1 MTAILIILVF
11 VLFAGLMISRRMPAI
26 LAVPAMAVCVAAVAR
41 TPLKEILELVVTNG
55 SIKLA
60 NQYLMVIAGAMLGR
74 VVMQTGI
81 AESMIKRAAEF
92 GGDRPMAVALTM
104 MVAVAWLFTTLTGLG
119 AIIMVGGL
127 ALPIMMSIGVPRKL
141 TGILFLLAF
150 ALGFVFNIGMWGF
163 YQGTF
168 NIDPQAIKQFAIVL
182 AVIDAAVLA
191 VFLAVASRRMRYY
204 GAWAM
209 ATEEEAPA
217 RKHDVPLLALA
228 IPIVPLILHA
238 GLGVPVVAAFL
249 IGALLGVLATR
260 PKEMVRQLSS
270 AAVKGLED
278 VAPAVILMVGIGML
292 LNATTLPVVKES
304 LTPLIGAVNLR
315 SPWVYVLFFGLLSP
329 LALYRGPLNPYGIG
343 IGIYLL
349 IRDLNLLPPLAL
361 LAAVMSVVQVQN
373 TCDPTNTQNVWIA
386 NYVGMR
392 VEEITR
398 HTILFKVAVCILG
411 LVAGAFLYLRS

>member
-315 SPWVYVLFFGLLSP
+315 SPWIYVLFFGLLSP

-392 VEEITR
+392 VEELTR